1 MEKRTVLVACLLP
14 GVRVAAAA
22 VVVLII
28 IAITM
33 HMTMTNAGW
42 DGE

>member
-1 MEKRTVLVACLLP
+1 MEKRTVSCCLLP

-22 VVVLII
+22 AVVVFMI
-28 IAITM
+28 IAISM